1 MELGLNMDGLQCT
14 DVHGFRL
21 ECCLFVL
28 GVFPDSVQTLE
39 VLTRSSGEY
48 EYKGPLGSFLSP

>member
-1 MELGLNMDGLQCT
+1 MGLQCA

-28 GVFPDSVQTLE
+28 GVFPDSVQDLE
-39 VLTRSSGEY
+39 VMTGSSGEV
-48 EYKGPLGSFLSP
+48 